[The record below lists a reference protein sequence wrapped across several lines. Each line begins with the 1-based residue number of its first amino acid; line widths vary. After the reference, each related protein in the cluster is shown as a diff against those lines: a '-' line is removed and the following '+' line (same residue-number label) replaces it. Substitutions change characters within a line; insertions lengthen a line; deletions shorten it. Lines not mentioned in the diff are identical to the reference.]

1 MSMRKAVLILI
12 ALAVTSLDTAAQ
24 DRSFWVDASAGFST
38 YGGSG
43 MTVGVG
49 FLGKPLLVQLRISRT
64 QSSSQ
69 PTANRFRDVALLAGF
84 GRIIDIDRPTEKAF
98 LYTVTAGIGFARDTQ
113 CINNCRYE
121 TGRAIYRISNIPVFP
136 LEGNAVFK
144 FKGRLG
150 IGLKGILN
158 LNRSSTFASLGLVVQ
173 IGSSYWKQN

>member
-1 MSMRKAVLILI
+1 MIKSTLTIVIISI
-12 ALAVTSLDTAAQ
+12 ASLTTKAQ
-24 DRSFWVDASAGFST
+24 DRSFWLDASAGLST
-38 YGGSG
+38 YGGAG
-43 MTVGVG
+43 ITVGAG
-49 FLGKPLLVQLRISRT
+49 FLGKPLLIQLRISRT
-64 QSSSQ
+64 ESSTL
-69 PTANRFRDVALLAGF
+69 PTANKFRDGAILVGI
-84 GRIIDIDRPTEKAF
+84 GKIIDIDRPTEKAF
-98 LYTVTAGIGFARDTQ
+98 LYTLTAGIGFARDTQ